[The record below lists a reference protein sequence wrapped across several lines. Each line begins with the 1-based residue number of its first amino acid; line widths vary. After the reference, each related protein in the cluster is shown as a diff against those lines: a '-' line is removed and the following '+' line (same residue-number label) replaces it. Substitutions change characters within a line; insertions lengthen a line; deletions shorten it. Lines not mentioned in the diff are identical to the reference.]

1 MPVTQY
7 FRYVT
12 SNGNLVNSNTGPVN
26 QEDDFIPVMTGSL
39 TTEGQSHGF
48 GMPVNN
54 NDDGNNVLLN
64 APGVIPNAYITGF
77 EIKIPMII
85 RGTNAGSLTTTTDKT
100 VKIEVIKYASQP
112 DAITANN
119 TALGAGAIKEVST
132 VNASELAAT
141 YDGSGATN
149 DPRNYPLVI
158 GGETD
163 LLRFNEINSIIGPT
177 LNPLS
182 VYFTGIRITYQDAAS
197 STDEVAIGGQFHST
211 GDPGP
216 ALRYYYYYPKT
227 TITTGKLK
235 ISSGKYHVKQ
245 NID

>member
-7 FRYVT
+7 YRYTT
-12 SNGNLVNSNTGPVN
+12 SDGNLANVNTGPVN
-26 QEDDFIPVMTGSL
+26 IQSDFGFEMTGSL

-48 GMPVNN
+48 GLPVND
-54 NDDGNNVLLN
+54 NDDSNNPLVTTI
-64 APGVIPNAYITGF
+64 IPNAYITGF
-77 EIKIPMII
+77 EIKLPMII
-85 RGTNAGSLTTTTDKT
+85 RGTNAGSLTTTTDRT
-100 VKIEVIKYASQP
+100 VKIEVLKYSSQI
-112 DAITANN
+112 DGILANN
-119 TALGAGAIKEVST
+119 TLLGAGAIKEVST

-163 LLRFNEINSIIGPT
+163 LLRFHEINSITGPT

-182 VYFTGIRITYQDAAS
+182 MLNIGIRITYQDAAS